1 MKSNRLWGQY
11 VAACSLTMLVCLVGC
26 GGGGNNGSTSG
37 SAGTA
42 GAGAGGETG
51 GSGGQG
57 GTAQGGSGGQ
67 GQGGGAGA
75 AGGAGG
81 GAGQG
86 GSGGGGPGQ
95 FSAIVMPSSRVV
107 LEADN
112 GGSLAVQCGVLKDG
126 VAYGGAFTS
135 TVTVSPS
142 MGVMENA
149 GTYTFAEAEIF
160 EANCE
165 VVVEGQTIF
174 AKAPISVLNEAL
186 RPALAKAGAGMAGV
200 SNGIHNIIA
209 ANGGSD
215 QALKDAAAVLDK
227 GVMEL
232 DPMHYQ
238 DLADALRRVPGDYP
252 TTAELTAKGITKNA
266 DDDALGV
273 AMQDVSTALAAL
285 RTTLAAMDPAALKA
299 ADEAALIATRMN
311 VETAVQ
317 KVNGLSPTAHGI
329 IANRATL
336 ATFLRDEIAPSSR
349 AMGQFVMAAAKAEA
363 GPILMLK
370 GSGQSLGVD
379 GTHNFGF
386 LSLTIGMFNQ
396 NALLSTMIEGMYG
409 KLIEAADKSIN
420 NLILLSAIDYL
431 LPPNPQGPVIEM
443 LYASSSMGFS
453 KVGYDTWAYGSGF
466 NKYPDM
472 NMFIIIGDG
481 WQTIV
486 DSVFSAC
493 GVGDANTLPEMID
506 TVEQCI
512 NDVQEAA
519 MNSLPTS
526 SLEVIEPGTFSDQDI
541 HMGPFPP
548 ACSSA
553 IPLAI
558 GIIPVNLATGRGPTW
573 KSNCIK

>member
-1 MKSNRLWGQY
+1 
-11 VAACSLTMLVCLVGC
+11 
-26 GGGGNNGSTSG
+26 
-37 SAGTA
+37 
-42 GAGAGGETG
+42 
-51 GSGGQG
+51 
-57 GTAQGGSGGQ
+57 
-67 GQGGGAGA
+67 
-75 AGGAGG
+75 
-81 GAGQG
+81 
-86 GSGGGGPGQ
+86 
-95 FSAIVMPSSRVV
+95 
-107 LEADN
+107 
-112 GGSLAVQCGVLKDG
+112 VQCGVLKDG
-126 VAYGGAFTS
+126 IAYGGAFTS
-135 TVTVSPS
+135 TATISPA

-149 GTYTFAEAEIF
+149 GTYTFAEAGIF
-160 EANCE
+160 DANCE
-165 VVVEGQTIF
+165 VVVEGQTLS

-186 RPALAKAGAGMAGV
+186 NPAFAKPGAGMSGV
-200 SNGIHNIIA
+200 SNGIYSIIA

-215 QALKDAAAVLDK
+215 QALKDAAVVLDK
-227 GVMEL
+227 GVTEL

-238 DLADALRRVPGDYP
+238 DLVDVLRKVPGDYP
-252 TTAELTAKGITKNA
+252 TTAVLEGKGIMKSP
-266 DDDALGV
+266 DDDALPA
-273 AMQDVSTALAAL
+273 AMQEVSTALAGL
-285 RTTLAAMDPAALKA
+285 RTTLAAIDPAALKA
-299 ADEAALIATRMN
+299 ADETALIAARTK
-311 VETAVQ
+311 VEMAVE
-317 KVNGLSPTAHGI
+317 KVNALSPTAHGV
-329 IANRATL
+329 IANRATM
-336 ATFLRDEIAPSSR
+336 ATLVRDELAPTSR

-370 GSGQSLGVD
+370 GPGQSSALD
-379 GTHNFGF
+379 GPSNFGF

-396 NALLSTMIEGMYG
+396 NALLSTLIDGMYG

-431 LPPNPQGPVIEM
+431 LPPNPNGPVIEM

-486 DSVFSAC
+486 DSIFSAC

-506 TVEQCI
+506 TVQQCI
-512 NDVQEAA
+512 RDVQEAA
-519 MNSLPTS
+519 MNSLPTN
-526 SLEVIEPGTFSDQDI
+526 SLEVIDPGTLAAQDI

>member
-1 MKSNRLWGQY
+1 MKSNRSLGRHI
-11 VAACSLTMLVCLVGC
+11 AAYSLTMLVGLIGC
-26 GGGGNNGSTSG
+26 GDGANTGKTSG

-42 GAGAGGETG
+42 GAGGDTG
-51 GSGGQG
+51 GNGGQG
-57 GTAQGGSGGQ
+57 GAAQGGSGGQ
-67 GQGGGAGA
+67 GQGGAGSGASGG

-81 GAGQG
+81 SGAG
-86 GSGGGGPGQ
+86 GSGGAGQ
-95 FSAIVMPSSRVV
+95 FAAVVLPSSRVV

-112 GGSLAVQCGVLKDG
+112 GGALTVQCGVQKDG
-126 VAYGGAFTS
+126 MAYGGAFTS
-135 TVTVSPS
+135 KVTISPA
-142 MGVMENA
+142 MGVMGNA
-149 GTYTFAEAEIF
+149 GSYTFAEAEIF

-165 VVVEGQTIF
+165 VVVEGQTLA
-174 AKAPISVLNEAL
+174 AKMPISVLNEAI
-186 RPALAKAGAGMAGV
+186 RPALAKAGTGMSGV
-200 SNGIHNIIA
+200 ANGIFNVVA

-215 QALKDAAAVLDK
+215 QSLKDAVIALDK
-227 GVMEL
+227 GVTEL
-232 DPMHYQ
+232 DPANFQ
-238 DLADALRRVPGDYP
+238 GLVDVLRKIPGDYP
-252 TTAELTAKGITKNA
+252 TTAMLVAKGVVKSS
-266 DDDALGV
+266 DDDALG
-273 AMQDVSTALAAL
+273 AAIAEVSTALANV

-299 ADEAALIATRMN
+299 TDEMALMAARTN
-311 VETAVQ
+311 VEKAVQ
-317 KVNGLSPTAHGI
+317 KMNALTPTAHGI
-329 IANRATL
+329 IANRATMATLIRNEL
-336 ATFLRDEIAPSSR
+336 APTSR
-349 AMGQFVMAAAKAEA
+349 AMGQFVIAAAKAEA
-363 GPILMLK
+363 GPILMAK
-370 GSGQSLGVD
+370 GSGQSFGID

-396 NALLSTMIEGMYG
+396 NALLSYMIDGMYG

-420 NLILLSAIDYL
+420 NLILISAIDYL

-453 KVGYDTWAYGSGF
+453 KVGYDTWAYGTGF
-466 NKYPDM
+466 NKYPDL

-519 MNSLPTS
+519 MNSLPTN
-526 SLEVIEPGTFSDQDI
+526 SLEVIEPGSLADQDI
-541 HMGPFPP
+541 HIGPFPP